1 MHNAEIGAD
10 IVARVLERRGRLHL
24 FDALDARRTAFVVID
39 MQNAFCEPGAPVE
52 VPAAR
57 GIVPA
62 INRLAGELRRLGGTV
77 VWIRAVVDDRAGM
90 DNWGSYLNVVLG
102 DAAKLDAFIDYIGSG
117 GRGTELWRELD
128 IGADDLK
135 IAKSRY
141 SALAPGT
148 SDLLRA
154 LRLRRLDNLLIGGTK
169 TNVCCESTARDAHEL
184 DFNVAMV
191 SDCLATLSEREHLAT
206 LETFI
211 QQFGDV
217 VTHDEAIAALYN
229 HANRAGSDREQ
240 PGPIQGRDA

>member
-1 MHNAEIGAD
+1 MHEVEIGAD
-10 IVARVLERRGRLHL
+10 IVARVLARRSRLHL
-24 FDALDARRTAFVVID
+24 FDALDPKRTAFVVID

-52 VPAAR
+52 VPASR
-57 GIVPA
+57 DIVPA
-62 INRLAGELRRLGGTV
+62 INRLAEELRKLGGTV
-77 VWIRAVVDDRAGM
+77 IWVTAVVDDPAGT
-90 DNWGSYLNVVLG
+90 DNWGNYFNVILG
-102 DAAKLDAFIDYIGSG
+102 DPAKLDAFIDYFGSG
-117 GRGTELWRELD
+117 GPGTKLWRDLD
-128 IGADDLK
+128 IRDEDVK
-135 IAKSRY
+135 ITKSRY

-191 SDCLATLSEREHLAT
+191 ADCLATLSDREHLAT

-217 VTHDEAIAALYN
+217 VTHDETITALYN
-229 HANRAGSDREQ
+229 HANQAGSN
-240 PGPIQGRDA
+240 

>member
-1 MHNAEIGAD
+1 MHNVEIGAD
-10 IVARVLERRGRLHL
+10 IVARVVARRGRLHL

-77 VWIRAVVDDRAGM
+77 VWVRAVVDDRAGM

-102 DAAKLDAFIDYIGSG
+102 DRAKLDAFIDYIGSG

-229 HANRAGSDREQ
+229 HTNRAGSDREQ

>member
-1 MHNAEIGAD
+1 MHNVEIGAD
-10 IVARVLERRGRLHL
+10 IVERVLARRGRLHL
-24 FDALDARRTAFVVID
+24 FDALDPERTAFVVID

-57 GIVPA
+57 AVVPA
-62 INRLAGELRRLGGTV
+62 INRLAAELRGLGGTV
-77 VWIRAVVDDRAGM
+77 IWITAVIDDRAGM
-90 DNWGSYLNVVLG
+90 DNWGNYFNLVLG
-102 DAAKLDAFIDYIGSG
+102 DAAKLDAFIGYIGSG
-117 GRGTELWRELD
+117 GRGTEPWRELD
-128 IGADDLK
+128 IADDDVK
-135 IAKSRY
+135 ITKSRY

-154 LRLRRLDNLLIGGTK
+154 LRLRRLDNLLIGGTR

-191 SDCLATLSEREHLAT
+191 SDCLASLSEREHLAT

-217 VTHDEAIAALYN
+217 VTHDEAITALYN
-229 HANRAGSDREQ
+229 HANRAGSDPART
-240 PGPIQGRDA
+240 IQGRNA